1 MPVVNFGL
9 PGLQIPAVLSVGL
22 SEVEF
27 SGIGSCAMA
36 SIVVPVVFLAT
47 AYYLSQVS
55 TVHSKGSTR
64 NVELNKVSIKDVSS
78 DSGYETNTTTDSGY
92 GTGPDPDSPFRP
104 RPQVPQPRP
113 PAPRPQQMKTGTDE
127 LNREFYDS
135 MRLKRGFVKTY
146 NCIETQDVK
155 VTELKMD
162 TQRKQNKLVDFITKN
177 AEVVFWTSYSLTFL
191 NAVLLILCY
200 CGVPKI
206 SIPNI
211 CTVSPFSIFCAFIA
225 CLINCKSKQ

>member
-55 TVHSKGSTR
+55 TVHSTGNTR
-64 NVELNKVSIKDVSS
+64 NVELSKVSIKDVSS
-78 DSGYETNTTTDSGY
+78 DSGY

-113 PAPRPQQMKTGTDE
+113 PAPRPQQMKTETNE
-127 LNREFYDS
+127 PSREFYDS
-135 MRLKRGFVKTY
+135 MGLKRGSVKTY
-146 NCIETQDVK
+146 
-155 VTELKMD
+155 
-162 TQRKQNKLVDFITKN
+162 
-177 AEVVFWTSYSLTFL
+177 
-191 NAVLLILCY
+191 
-200 CGVPKI
+200 
-206 SIPNI
+206 
-211 CTVSPFSIFCAFIA
+211 
-225 CLINCKSKQ
+225 